1 MTGRNDDQMQKKEE
15 KELAAIKKRQR
26 IMNERTE
33 KIERENE
40 KLKRLTKGLF
50 EARKKQKNLNKK
62 FAQLRQNDNVRVTI
76 QAIVHSKAQQVRDS
90 IEYSER

>member
-40 KLKRLTKGLF
+40 ELKRLTKGLF